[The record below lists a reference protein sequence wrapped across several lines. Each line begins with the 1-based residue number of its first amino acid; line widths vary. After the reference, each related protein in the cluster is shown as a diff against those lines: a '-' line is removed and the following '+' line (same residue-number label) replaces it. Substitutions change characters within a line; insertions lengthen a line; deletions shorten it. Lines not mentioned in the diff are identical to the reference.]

1 MKNKY
6 ILLRIFSLFIIT
18 ATVASCSMKT
28 VRFNGMRPADIDI
41 PTSIDTLLLVNR
53 TIFKSDA
60 INIIEGIFTGEM
72 PGEDKAGTQAAMN
85 TLQVAL
91 GTSNRF
97 VVKNASET
105 IEGNSITSALP
116 TPLNWTQV
124 EWLCSKYN
132 THALLAI
139 ELFDTDYIIT
149 DGERDVEREV
159 GEGSNRHTE
168 TVHEFF
174 AQGIANINIGF
185 RIYDY
190 KSKTIID
197 QQSMRLDR
205 TWESTGSSVQ
215 DALVKLTAKAQ
226 ATRFISEMAG
236 NAYAR
241 KIAPTPITLN
251 RSYYKKSKKI
261 PSVAVGVRQA
271 EVNDWIGAID
281 TWRTALKTTSDRKE
295 GGKIAYNIAVGY
307 EVIHDLVNA
316 KLWANEAYV
325 KYGNKK
331 ARTLANQLERR
342 IFDENRLRQ
351 QME

>member
-1 MKNKY
+1 MKNRY
-6 ILLRIFSLFIIT
+6 TLLRIFSLFIIT

-105 IEGNSITSALP
+105 IEGNSITAALP

-174 AQGIANINIGF
+174 AQGVANINIGF
-185 RIYDY
+185 RIYDP
-190 KSKTIID
+190 KNKVIID
-197 QQSMRLDR
+197 EQSMRLDR
-205 TWESTGSSVQ
+205 TWEATGSSVQ
-215 DALVKLTAKAQ
+215 DALVRLTAKSQ

-251 RSYYKKSKKI
+251 RAYYKKSKKV

-271 EVNDWIGAID
+271 EVNDWEGAIS
-281 TWRTALKTTSDRKE
+281 TWKTALRSTSDRKE
-295 GGKIAYNIAVGY
+295 SGKIAYNIAVGY
-307 EVIHDLVNA
+307 ELMQDLATA

-331 ARTLANQLERR
+331 ARQLANQLEQR